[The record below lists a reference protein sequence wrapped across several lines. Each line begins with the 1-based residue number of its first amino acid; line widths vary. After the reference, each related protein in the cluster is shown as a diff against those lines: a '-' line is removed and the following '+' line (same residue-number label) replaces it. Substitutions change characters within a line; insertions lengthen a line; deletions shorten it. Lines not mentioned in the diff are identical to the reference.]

1 MPRCPNGTRRNKK
14 SGNCEPK
21 RTTASRQRHAVL
33 QRHAVI
39 QRHAVR
45 KTRSASAPKKSIS
58 KQSLDDIIDSMDL
71 DPTKRAELEE
81 MKPALKRMKYSKS
94 YKSCFTGKSTRNIE
108 DMISAKIQCWAK
120 HGDDI

>member
-1 MPRCPNGTRRNKK
+1 MSRCPNGTRRNKK

-21 RTTASRQRHAVL
+21 RVTSSR

-120 HGDDI
+120 YGDDI